1 MRALQAGA
9 ELLELASDGR
19 SSMDGLVKA
28 AKVYALAYEQL
39 QEVRG
44 VLRRRERIDSEAGR
58 LPNERRGTDM
68 NFGLALDALKEGRRV
83 YRAGWNG
90 KGMWI
95 ALQVPDEHSKMRRPY
110 IYISDAQ
117 GLLVPWLAS
126 QADMLAEDWAE
137 VAE

>member
-1 MRALQAGA
+1 MNFGSALDALKNGKRVYRAGWNGWIKQVPDERSVYIYDAQG
-9 ELLELASDGR
+9 LLGPWLASQDD
-19 SSMDGLVKA
+19 M
-28 AKVYALAYEQL
+28 LAEDWA
-39 QEVRG
+39 EIAR
-44 VLRRRERIDSEAGR
+44 
-58 LPNERRGTDM
+58 TDM